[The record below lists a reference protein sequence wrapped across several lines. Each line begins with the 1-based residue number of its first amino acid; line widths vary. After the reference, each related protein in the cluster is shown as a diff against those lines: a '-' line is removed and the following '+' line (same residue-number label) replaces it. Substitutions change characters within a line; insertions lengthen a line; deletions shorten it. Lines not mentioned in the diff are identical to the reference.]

1 VLFAL
6 AGGVVASPAFA
17 AEADVVAQYRKT
29 AEPVLTQF
37 CSNCHN
43 ADLKKGGVVF
53 DADDPTPLVQDK
65 ELWLKALKMLQAGMM
80 PPKGK
85 RRPSPEEVAE
95 VEKWIKYSAFGI
107 DPQNPDPGRVTLR
120 RLNRT
125 EYRNTIR
132 DLMGVDFNATAEFPA
147 DDTGLG
153 FDTIGDVLTISP
165 LLLEKYIAAARSIVA
180 QAVPT
185 QPWVPAE
192 TRIAGQ
198 RFVPLTLP
206 SPPAAG
212 GEGVKN
218 VPSPPAAGG
227 QGRVRGNPSGPPDG
241 PLSLSYY
248 KAATAKHEFPVE
260 HSGRYQLILDLTAN
274 ETFVDGQFD
283 YNKCRLTFKAGDKVL
298 LAQEFSRQSG
308 KPYKFEFEEDWEA
321 GKQELTLAIEPLT
334 PNEKQ
339 VRSLSLRVGAVTVR
353 GPMAKEHWVR
363 PANYERFFPGTVPED
378 PKQRREYTRRVLQA
392 FVLRAYRRPVDG
404 EAVDRLAQ
412 FVETTS
418 AKPGQTFEA
427 GMAQALTVVLA
438 SPRFLFR
445 EEGTVPGSTDR
456 FPLLDEYALAT
467 RLSYFLWSSMPD
479 EELFRLAAE
488 NQLRQNLSAQ
498 VSRLLA
504 DKRSGEF
511 VRNFA
516 GQWLQA
522 RNIDTAI
529 VNAAAVLS
537 KEQTPDPKAEERRA
551 RFREL
556 IRKPAD
562 MLTEA
567 EKKELE
573 EARANF
579 VGRFKRF
586 AQFEL
591 NGDLRRAMRQE
602 TEMAFEHLLR
612 NDRSLLELIDADY
625 TFLNERLA
633 KYYGID
639 GVTGDQMRQVTLPA
653 NSPRGGILTQA
664 TVLVITSNPDRT
676 SPVKRGL
683 YILDTILGTPP
694 PPPPPNIMPLEQAAA
709 AVKGKPPTLRET
721 LKVHRNEA
729 LCNSC
734 HNRLDPLGLAFENFN
749 ALGRWRD
756 KELGEPIESGGEL
769 LTGESFAD
777 VRELK
782 HILVTD
788 RRLDFYR
795 CATEKMLIYAL
806 GRGLDVQDTH
816 TVDEIVAK
824 LDAANGRPS
833 VLLNGIIESPAF
845 QRRRPTTEREPTPS
859 EPNSNPKR

>member
-1 VLFAL
+1 MSAL
-6 AGGVVASPAFA
+6 VSYPAVA
-17 AEADVVAQYRKT
+17 ADVGTVAQYRKT
-29 AEPVLTQF
+29 AEPVLNQF
-37 CSNCHN
+37 CSSCHN
-43 ADLKKGGVVF
+43 SDLKKGGVVF
-53 DADDPTPLVQDK
+53 SSDDPTSLVQDK

-85 RRPSPEEVAE
+85 RRPSPEQVAD

-192 TRIAGQ
+192 VRIAAQ
-198 RFVPLTLP
+198 RFGPTNP
-206 SPPAAG
+206 
-212 GEGVKN
+212 K
-218 VPSPPAAGG
+218 
-227 QGRVRGNPSGPPDG
+227 PSGPPDG

-248 KAATAKHEFPVE
+248 KAATAKHDFSVE
-260 HSGRYQLILDLTAN
+260 HSGRYQLVLDLTAN

-298 LAQEFSRQSG
+298 LSQEFSRQGG
-308 KPYKFEFEEDWEA
+308 KPYRFEVEQDWEA

-353 GPMAKEHWVR
+353 GPMAKERWVR

-378 PKQRREYTRRVLQA
+378 PKDRREYTRRVLQA
-392 FVLRAYRRPVDG
+392 FVTRAYRRPVNG
-404 EAVDRLAQ
+404 ETVDRLAQ
-412 FVETTS
+412 LVETTAS
-418 AKPGQTFEA
+418 KPGQTFEG
-427 GMAQALTVVLA
+427 GMAQGLTVVLA

-445 EEGTVPGSTDR
+445 EEGTVPGSPDR
-456 FPLLDEYALAT
+456 FPLLDEYALAS
-467 RLSYFLWSSMPD
+467 RLSYFLWSTMPD

-504 DKRSGEF
+504 DKRSGEL

-556 IRKPAD
+556 IRKPVD

-579 VGRFKRF
+579 VGRFRRF

-591 NGDLRRAMRQE
+591 NGELRRAMRQE

-612 NDRSLLELIDADY
+612 NDRSLLELIEADY

-639 GVTGDQMRQVTLPA
+639 GVTGDQMRLVTLPA
-653 NSPRGGILTQA
+653 DSPRGGILTQA
-664 TVLVITSNPDRT
+664 TLLVITSNPDRT

-683 YILDTILGTPP
+683 YILDTILGMPP
-694 PPPPPNIMPLEQAAA
+694 PPPPPNVMPLEQAAA

-721 LKVHRNEA
+721 LKVHRNEP

-782 HILVTD
+782 HILVTE

-806 GRGLDVQDTH
+806 GRGLETQDTH

-833 VLLNGIIESPAF
+833 VLLNGIIESAAF
-845 QRRRPTTEREPTPS
+845 QRRRPVPE
-859 EPNSNPKR
+859 K